1 MKKENIAIVSA
12 LFGIAL
18 SAIPSSSVA
27 KNTNS
32 AVERG
37 RYLVKIAGCND
48 CHTFGYTAAAGK
60 VPEEKWLTGDNFGW
74 RGDWGTT
81 YATNL
86 RINMQGL
93 TEAQWLAY
101 AKSIKTRPP
110 MPWFMLNEMKEE
122 DLKAIYQFV
131 RYLGPAGNPS
141 ESFVPPDQEPKPPFA
156 IFPPAP
162 PKQ

>member
-1 MKKENIAIVSA
+1 MKKEKIVFAI
-12 LFGIAL
+12 FGITL
-18 SAIPSSSVA
+18 TAISSLVAAKA
-27 KNTNS
+27 KND

-48 CHTFGYTAAAGK
+48 CHTSGYTAAAGK
-60 VPEEKWLTGDNFGW
+60 IPEEKWLTGDNFGW

-86 RINMQGL
+86 RLNMQGL
-93 TEAQWLAY
+93 TESQWLAY
-101 AKSIKTRPP
+101 AKTVKTRPP
-110 MPWFMLNEMKEE
+110 MPWFMLNEMKDD

-131 RYLGPAGNPS
+131 HYLGPAGNPS
-141 ESFVPPDQEPKPPFA
+141 GSFVPPDQEPKPPFA
-156 IFPPAP
+156 SFPPAP